1 MQARKSKAN
10 ADEPVTRCRELNPI
24 ANRKAQ
30 RERAATDN
38 FDQQTS
44 FAQLEPNQLVDLA
57 GSFGNLGTALK
68 AVSLASSA
76 AKRSSSVFARR
87 AFFSMSL
94 AAFFSSRST
103 RRASSMAAFSSFLI
117 CAFFASNSLW
127 ILAFVSFSS
136 FSI

>member
-44 FAQLEPNQLVDLA
+44 FAQLEPNQLVALA

-76 AKRSSSVFARR
+76 AKRSLYEL
-87 AFFSMSL
+87 M
-94 AAFFSSRST
+94 
-103 RRASSMAAFSSFLI
+103 
-117 CAFFASNSLW
+117 
-127 ILAFVSFSS
+127 
-136 FSI
+136 

>member
-38 FDQQTS
+38 LDQQTS
-44 FAQLEPNQLVDLA
+44 FAQLELEPNQLVDLA
-57 GSFGNLGTALK
+57 GSFGNPGTALK

-76 AKRSSSVFARR
+76 AKRSLYEL
-87 AFFSMSL
+87 M
-94 AAFFSSRST
+94 
-103 RRASSMAAFSSFLI
+103 
-117 CAFFASNSLW
+117 
-127 ILAFVSFSS
+127 
-136 FSI
+136 